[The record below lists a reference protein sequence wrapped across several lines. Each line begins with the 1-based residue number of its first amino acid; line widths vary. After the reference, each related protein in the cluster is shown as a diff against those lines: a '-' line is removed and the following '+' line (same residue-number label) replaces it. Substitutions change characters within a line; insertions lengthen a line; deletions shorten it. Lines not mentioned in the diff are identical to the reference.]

1 MPMEPEDIK
10 KALAR
15 SGKTQHGL
23 AAALGVDDAAITR
36 MLKGKREIKAREL
49 PLIRAYLELG
59 ADADARRS
67 RSSLADAIA
76 GSGAWARDVPVLG
89 TTVGGPTGEFT
100 LNTGEVVDYA
110 RRPPSLARATK
121 VYVLYVQGTS
131 MSRWREPGSMVYV
144 DPARPPRAGDRVVI
158 ECHPEREGEPSP
170 AYLKELVSRTATKLR
185 LKQYNPEAAF
195 ELALSKV
202 KQVHRVIEWEELLG
216 V

>member
-1 MPMEPEDIK
+1 MEADDIK

-15 SGKTQHGL
+15 GGKTQHGL
-23 AAALGVDDAAITR
+23 AKALGVDDAAITR
-36 MLKGKREIKAREL
+36 LLKGKREIKAREL
-49 PLIRAYLELG
+49 PVIRAYL
-59 ADADARRS
+59 DADEDDGARAGLS
-67 RSSLADAIA
+67 ELIA
-76 GSGAWARDVPVLG
+76 GAGTWRRDVPILG
-89 TTVGGPTGEFT
+89 TIVGGPTGDFT
-100 LNTGEVVDYA
+100 LNVGEVVDYA
-110 RRPPSLARATK
+110 RRPPALARATK

-144 DPARPPRAGDRVVI
+144 DPARPPNAGDRVVI

-170 AYLKELVSRTATKLR
+170 AYLKELVARTATKLR
-185 LKQYNPEAAF
+185 LKQYNPEATF